1 MYIKVILGGIL
12 IIAIMGLIVKK
23 ILDHCTEENKTE
35 VDDGK

>member
-1 MYIKVILGGIL
+1 MYLKVILGGIV

-23 ILDHCTEENKTE
+23 ILDHCTEEKTE